1 MTDTYLVTGAN
12 RGIGLEMARGVLAA
26 GDRLIAVC
34 RTPSMS
40 EALVTLAAAHADRFQ
55 MRVADVCDPAAL
67 AAVAREID
75 GPVDVVVCNAG
86 AMSARGG
93 VADDGNTAVSIA
105 QVMMTNMAGPFFT
118 ARAFLGALDRSER
131 PRIAIIS
138 SVMGSQQHTGSGAYF
153 YRASKAGA
161 NNLMVT
167 LANELQPRGVAVAAY
182 HPGWVQTDM
191 GGSAA
196 EITTTDSATG
206 LAKRF
211 AALSLAT
218 TGCFETWDGR
228 NHPM

>member
-55 MRVADVCDPAAL
+55 MRVADVCDPDAL

-75 GPVDVVVCNAG
+75 GSVDVVVCNAG

-191 GGSAA
+191 GGPSADLTPA
-196 EITTTDSATG
+196 QSATAL
-206 LAKRF
+206 LARF
-211 AALSLAT
+211 RTLDLSQ
-218 TGCFETWDGR
+218 TGRFMNYDGT
-228 NHPM
+228 PLPL